1 MTMCH
6 TVINGQRC
14 RRPNGHI
21 ERQRDHLTF
30 EADGVKYYRYNYRGS
45 ADVAVV
51 EAPKKASFF
60 SFGPGWR
67 DKWLAK
73 MPWSSRTHR
82 MMGEVKV
89 AEKHMNKHEYRQ
101 MKKNK
106 KRVRNV
112 VKPTEA
118 VKDAQ

>member
-6 TVINGQRC
+6 TIINGQRC

-30 EADGVKYYRYNYRGS
+30 GPEGVKYYPYNYKPPTG
-45 ADVAVV
+45 DIV
-51 EAPKKASFF
+51 EKPKKASFF

-73 MPWSSRTHR
+73 LPWSSRTHR

-89 AEKHMNKHEYRQ
+89 AEPHMNKHEYRMQ
-101 MKKNK
+101 
-106 KRVRNV
+106 KRNQKRKRNV